1 MPIVNFLLIAVDSLR
16 ADRLGC
22 YGCPRQTS
30 PTIDG
35 LAAQGTVFENCFA
48 PGVPT
53 QPSFTSLFTGQFPTT
68 HGIVA
73 HRGRWALDAGAPCLP
88 EILREN
94 GYATAAVD
102 NLANDHQ
109 TWFSRGFETYINPRE
124 RGTFPDCF
132 QFNRPAIDWLRD
144 LRRDPFF
151 LMVHYWDPHT
161 PYMPPVSY
169 RDLFYEGDP
178 TTGNGGSLD
187 DFYRRPLM
195 DWWAP
200 DWLDRMASDWP
211 GATGPQITDIEFVRS
226 QYDAEVRCADD
237 GVAQLVGEL
246 EALGLLDETAVIVF
260 GDHGEELGTHGIFFD
275 HHGLYES
282 NIRVPLVMKWP
293 GASGGSRVES
303 LVQHVDLAPTVLD
316 GAGLSPSEEMDGH
329 SLRGAIEGMDGVRG
343 DDYLLTEECTWMAK
357 WALREAG
364 WKLIVAREP
373 DFYGK
378 PDRELYDLSADP
390 EEQHNLAETEPARLQ
405 DMENRLEHLLA
416 KRLARAGRTEDP
428 VRSHGITLG
437 KRMLG

>member
-1 MPIVNFLLIAVDSLR
+1 MNFVLISIDSLR

-22 YGCPRQTS
+22 YGYPRPTS
-30 PTIDG
+30 PNIDE
-35 LAAQGTVFENCFA
+35 LAAQGVVFESCFA

-73 HRGRWALDAGAPCLP
+73 HRGRWVLDANAPFLP
-88 EILREN
+88 EILREH

-109 TWFSRGFETYINPRE
+109 NWFLRGFETYINPRE

-144 LRRDPFF
+144 SRRDPFF

-161 PYMPPVSY
+161 PYMPPMRY
-169 RDLFYEGDP
+169 RDLFYKGDP
-178 TTGNGGSLD
+178 TAGNGGSLD
-187 DFYRRPLM
+187 GFYRRPLM
-195 DWWAP
+195 DWWVP
-200 DWLDRMASDWP
+200 KWLDRMAAGWP
-211 GATGPQITDIEFVRS
+211 GAAGPQITDIDFVRS

-246 EALGLLDETAVIVF
+246 DALGILDETAVIIF

-282 NIRVPLVMKWP
+282 NIQVPLVVKWP
-293 GASGGSRVES
+293 GASGGVRVSS
-303 LVQHVDLAPTVLD
+303 LVQHVDLAPTVLAA
-316 GAGLSPSEEMDGH
+316 AGLPPCEEMDGR
-329 SLRGAIEGMDGVRG
+329 SLRDAVEGKGDLEDGG
-343 DDYLLTEECTWMAK
+343 LLLTEECTWMAK
-357 WALREAG
+357 WALREEG
-364 WKLIVAREP
+364 WKLIVAREA

-378 PDRELYDLSADP
+378 PERELYDLNSDS
-390 EEQHNLAETEPARLQ
+390 EEQHNLVESEPDRVR
-405 DMENRLEHLLA
+405 DMETRLEDLLA
-416 KRLARAGRTEDP
+416 ERLARAGRTDDP
-428 VRSHGITLG
+428 VRTHGITLG
-437 KRMLG
+437 RKMLG